1 MPLSPRAL
9 LLAGAALAAVSLG
22 PVAHAGEVGAEGVR
36 TGETAAVV
44 DADAG
49 AADTQVDGV
58 VVTGARTRTSAVTG
72 LDMSLRETPQSV
84 TILDQARIRNFGLT
98 SVNDL
103 LTQVTGVNVEKVETD
118 RTYYNSRGFD
128 ITNFQVDGIGLPL
141 IWGIQFGDLD
151 TVLFDRVEV
160 VRGANS
166 MMTGT
171 GNPSATVNYVRKRP
185 TDSFQASAALQYGSW
200 DDYRLEADVAGPLNA
215 DGTVRGRLIYANEDK
230 DSYLDHY
237 HVNRNVYAALLA
249 WDVTPKLTAT
259 AGYSLQD
266 NRARG
271 VLWGALPLNYKDGT
285 LVDYPRSASTSA
297 DWTYWN
303 VRDQTTF
310 TELDYKFDNGWRIK
324 ATGTY
329 KRFHEKAKLLYAYDN
344 PDPDTGL
351 GVLGMSGIYP
361 SKYENFI
368 LDAYV
373 SGPFQLFGRTHQ
385 LVVGGQT
392 SKSTGEEWEDFAL
405 DTQIPYPAVGLW
417 GSQQVAEPAYPGA
430 ELQSDQTDRLSRF
443 YAAAHFSLTDQL
455 KVVAGFNALKL
466 KSKGYSYGVDTP
478 RDEEKV
484 SPYVGA
490 VYDLTPN
497 VSLYA
502 SYTDIFNPQSEVDID
517 HQTLAAAHGKSY
529 EAGVKSEWFD
539 HRLYLTGAVFRS
551 QQADLAEYAG
561 AFDNGQSYYAG
572 IDTKV
577 TGYELEATGAITDRW
592 AVSAGW
598 TQLKIE
604 GENDQPARTYLP
616 RKTFKATTT
625 YTVPSL
631 RNLTVGAAV
640 RWQSEVSMVDIAP
653 IEQKAYGVV
662 DLMAGVDVTEKVRA
676 TLNLRNAAD
685 EKYLTSLMWNQS
697 YYAAPR
703 SVSLR
708 LDYSF

>member
-1 MPLSPRAL
+1 MTSSPRAF
-9 LLAGAALAAVSLG
+9 LLAGVAVASLSMATA
-22 PVAHAGEVGAEGVR
+22 AHADDAPAVAAEAN
-36 TGETAAVV
+36 AAEN
-44 DADAG
+44 
-49 AADTQVDGV
+49 QVDGV

-84 TILDQARIRNFGLT
+84 TILDQKRIQDFGLT
-98 SVNDL
+98 SVHDL
-103 LTQVTGVNVEKVETD
+103 LAQVTGVNVEKVETD

-185 TDSFQASAALQYGSW
+185 TDTFKASGALQYGSW
-200 DDYRLEADVAGPLNA
+200 DDYRLEADVSGPLNA
-215 DGTVRGRLIYANEDK
+215 EGTVRGRLIYANEDK

-237 HVNRNVYAALLA
+237 HVNRNVYSGLLA

-271 VLWGALPLNYKDGT
+271 VLWGALPLTYSDGT
-285 LVDYPRSASTSA
+285 LIDYPRSASTSA

-303 VRDQTTF
+303 VKDQTAF
-310 TELDYKFDNGWRIK
+310 TELDYRFDNGWQIK

-329 KRFHEKAKLLYAYDN
+329 KRFNEKAKLLYAYDN
-344 PDPDTGL
+344 PDPATGL
-351 GVLGMSGIYP
+351 GVKGMSGIYP

-368 LDAYV
+368 LDAYA
-373 SGPFQLFGRTHQ
+373 SGPFQMFGRTHQ
-385 LVVGGQT
+385 LVIGGQT
-392 SKSTGEEWEDFAL
+392 SKSTGKEWEDFSS
-405 DTQIPYPAVGLW
+405 DTIIYGDVRRW
-417 GSQQVAEPAYPGA
+417 GSQQVAEPTYPGA
-430 ELQSDQTDRLSRF
+430 YLASDQTDRLSRF
-443 YAAAHFSLTDQL
+443 YAAAHFSVTDQF

-466 KSKGYSYGVDTP
+466 KSKGYSYGTDTP

-484 SPYVGA
+484 SPYIGG
-490 VYDLTPN
+490 VYDLTQT

-517 HQTLAAAHGKSY
+517 NQTLAAAHGEAY
-529 EAGVKSEWFD
+529 EAGLKSEWFD
-539 HRLYLTGAVFRS
+539 SRLYVTAAVFKS
-551 QQADLAEYAG
+551 QQDGLAEYAG
-561 AFDNGQSYYAG
+561 TVAGRDYYTG
-572 IDTKV
+572 LDTKV
-577 TGYELEATGAITDRW
+577 TGYELEATGALTDQW
-592 AVSAGW
+592 TVSAGW

-604 GENDQPARTYLP
+604 GEDDQPTRTYLP

-625 YTVPSL
+625 YTFPEL
-631 RNLTVGAAV
+631 RNLTVGAAL
-640 RWQSEVSMVDIAP
+640 RWQSEVSTVDLAP
-653 IEQKAYGVV
+653 VEQGSYGVV
-662 DLMAGVDVTEKVRA
+662 DLMAGVDLTDTVRA
-676 TLNLRNAAD
+676 TINVDNVAN
-685 EKYLTSLMWNQS
+685 EKHLTSLMWNQS

-703 SVSLR
+703 SASLR
-708 LDYSF
+708 LAYSF

>member
-1 MPLSPRAL
+1 MISSPGAL
-9 LLAGAALAAVSLG
+9 LMVGAALLALSSTA
-22 PVAHAGEVGAEGVR
+22 VAHAE
-36 TGETAAVV
+36 ETAPA
-44 DADAG
+44 ADAS
-49 AADTQVDGV
+49 AAENQVENV

-84 TILDQARIRNFGLT
+84 TILDQARIQNFGLT

-103 LTQVTGVNVEKVETD
+103 LAQVTGVNVEKVETD

-185 TDSFQASAALQYGSW
+185 TDTFKANAALQYGSW
-200 DDYRLEADVAGPLNA
+200 DDYRLEADVSGPLNA
-215 DGTVRGRLIYANEDK
+215 TGTVRGRLIYANEDRG
-230 DSYLDHY
+230 SYLDHY
-237 HVNRNVYAALLA
+237 HVNRNVYSALLA

-259 AGYSLQD
+259 AGYALQD
-266 NRARG
+266 NRSRG
-271 VLWGALPLNYKDGT
+271 VLWGALPLLYSDGAK
-285 LVDYPRSASTSA
+285 VDYPRSASTSA

-303 VRDQTTF
+303 VKDQTAF
-310 TELDYKFDNGWRIK
+310 TELDYRFDNGWEIK

-329 KRFHEKAKLLYAYDN
+329 KRFHENAKLLYAYDN
-344 PDPDTGL
+344 PDPVTGL
-351 GVLGMSGIYP
+351 GVKGMSGVYP

-368 LDAYV
+368 LDAYA

-392 SKSTGEEWEDFAL
+392 SKSTGKEWEDFSD
-405 DTQIPYPAVGLW
+405 DTILYPAIGLW
-417 GSQQVAEPAYPGA
+417 RSQQVAEPTYPGA
-430 ELQSDQTDRLSRF
+430 ALKSDQTDRLSRF
-443 YAAAHFSLTDQL
+443 YAAAHFSVTDQF

-466 KSKGYSYGVDTP
+466 KSEGYSYGAETP
-478 RDEEKV
+478 RDEKKV

-502 SYTDIFNPQSEVDID
+502 SYTDIFNPQSERDAND
-517 HQTLAAAHGKSY
+517 QNLPAAHGEAY

-539 HRLYLTGAVFRS
+539 HRLYVTGAVFRS
-551 QQADLAEYAG
+551 RQDDLAFAVGMDGTRTVYAG
-561 AFDNGQSYYAG
+561 L
-572 IDTKV
+572 DTKV
-577 TGYELEATGAITDRW
+577 TGYELEATGALSDQWT
-592 AVSAGW
+592 VSAGW

-604 GENDQPARTYLP
+604 GEDGQDREYLP

-625 YTVPSL
+625 YTFPEL
-631 RNLTVGAAV
+631 RNLTVGAAA
-640 RWQSEVSMVDIAP
+640 RWQSAVSMVDIAP
-653 IEQKAYGVV
+653 VEQKAYGVV
-662 DLMAGVDVTEKVRA
+662 DLMAGLDLTDKVRA
-676 TLNLRNAAD
+676 TLNVDNAANK
-685 EKYLTSLMWNQS
+685 KYLTSLMWTQS

-708 LDYSF
+708 LAYTF

>member
-1 MPLSPRAL
+1 MISSPRAL
-9 LLAGAALAAVSLG
+9 LMVGAALLALSS
-22 PVAHAGEVGAEGVR
+22 
-36 TGETAAVV
+36 TAAAQAEETGPG
-44 DADAG
+44 ADES
-49 AADTQVDGV
+49 AAENQVDGV

-84 TILDQARIRNFGLT
+84 TILDQARIQNFGLT

-103 LTQVTGVNVEKVETD
+103 LAQVTGVNVEKVETD

-185 TDSFQASAALQYGSW
+185 TDTFKATAALQYGSW
-200 DDYRLEADVAGPLNA
+200 EDYRLEADVSGPLNA
-215 DGTVRGRLIYANEDK
+215 AGTVRGRLIYANEDK
-230 DSYLDHY
+230 GSYLDHY
-237 HVNRNVYAALLA
+237 HVNRNVYSGLLA
-249 WDVTPKLTAT
+249 WDATPKLTLT
-259 AGYSLQD
+259 AGYALQD
-266 NRARG
+266 NRSRG
-271 VLWGALPLNYKDGT
+271 VLWGALPLHYSDGAK
-285 LVDYPRSASTSA
+285 VDYPRSASTSA

-303 VRDQTTF
+303 VKDQTAF
-310 TELDYKFDNGWRIK
+310 TELDYRFDNGWQVK

-329 KRFHEKAKLLYAYDN
+329 KRFNENAKLLYAYDN
-344 PDPDTGL
+344 PDPVTGL
-351 GVLGMSGIYP
+351 GVKGMSGIYP

-368 LDAYV
+368 LDAYA

-392 SKSTGEEWEDFAL
+392 SKSTGKEWENFSG
-405 DTQIPYPAVGLW
+405 DTILYPAVGRW
-417 GSQQVAEPAYPGA
+417 SSQQVAEPTYPGA
-430 ELQSDQTDRLSRF
+430 YQASDQTDRLSRF
-443 YAAAHFSLTDQL
+443 YAAAHFSVTDQF

-466 KSKGYSYGVDTP
+466 KSKGYSYGAETP
-478 RDEEKV
+478 RDEKKV

-502 SYTDIFNPQSEVDID
+502 SYTDIFNPQSERDANN
-517 HQTLAAAHGKSY
+517 QNLPAAHGEAY

-539 HRLYLTGAVFRS
+539 HRLYVTGAVFQS
-551 QQADLAEYAG
+551 QQDDLAFAVGMDGTRTVYAG
-561 AFDNGQSYYAG
+561 L
-572 IDTKV
+572 DTKV
-577 TGYELEATGAITDRW
+577 TGYELEATGALSDQWT
-592 AVSAGW
+592 VSAGW
-598 TQLKIE
+598 TQLKIK
-604 GENDQPARTYLP
+604 GEDGQDREYLP

-625 YTVPSL
+625 YTFPEL
-631 RNLTVGAAV
+631 RNLTVGAAA
-640 RWQSEVSMVDIAP
+640 RWQSDVSMVDIAP
-653 IEQKAYGVV
+653 VEQKAYGVV
-662 DLMAGVDVTEKVRA
+662 DLMAGLDLTDKVRA
-676 TLNLRNAAD
+676 TLNVDNATD
-685 EKYLTSLMWNQS
+685 KKHLTSLMWTQS

-708 LDYSF
+708 LAYTF

>member
-1 MPLSPRAL
+1 MTVSLRAL
-9 LLAGAALAAVSLG
+9 LLAGASVAAASLG
-22 PVAHAGEVGAEGVR
+22 GLAMAEDAPAGPAE
-36 TGETAAVV
+36 ANN
-44 DADAG
+44 
-49 AADTQVDGV
+49 QVDGV

-103 LTQVTGVNVEKVETD
+103 LAQVTGVNVEKVETD

-151 TVLFDRVEV
+151 TVLFERVEV

-185 TDSFQASAALQYGSW
+185 TDTFKASAALQYGSW
-200 DDYRLEADVAGPLNA
+200 DDYRLEADVSGPLNA
-215 DGTVRGRLIYANEDK
+215 EGTVRGRLIYANEDK
-230 DSYLDHY
+230 GSYLDHY
-237 HVNRNVYAALLA
+237 HVNRNVYAGLLA

-266 NRARG
+266 NRSRG
-271 VLWGALPLNYKDGT
+271 VLWGALPLNYTDGT
-285 LVDYPRSASTSA
+285 RVDYPRSASTSA

-303 VRDQTTF
+303 VKDQTAF
-310 TELDYKFDNGWRIK
+310 TELDYRFDNGWKIK

-344 PDPDTGL
+344 PDPVTGL
-351 GVLGMSGIYP
+351 GVKGMSGIYP
-361 SKYENFI
+361 SKYENYI
-368 LDAYV
+368 LDAYA

-392 SKSTGEEWEDFAL
+392 SKSTGKEYEDFSA
-405 DTQIPYPAVGLW
+405 DTIVYPAVGLW
-417 GSQQVAEPAYPGA
+417 GSRQVAEPTYPGQYLA
-430 ELQSDQTDRLSRF
+430 SDQTDRLSRF
-443 YAAAHFSLTDQL
+443 YAAAHFSVTDQF

-478 RDEEKV
+478 RDEDKV

-502 SYTDIFNPQSEVDID
+502 SYTDIFNPQSETDALE
-517 HQTLAAAHGKSY
+517 QTLPAAHGEAY
-529 EAGVKSEWFD
+529 EAGVKSEWLD
-539 HRLYLTGAVFRS
+539 HRLYLTGAVFKS
-551 QQADLAEYAG
+551 EQAGLAFAAG
-561 AFDNGQSYYAG
+561 SNGPRTYYVG
-572 IDTKV
+572 IDTTV
-577 TGYELEATGAITDRW
+577 TGYELEATGAITDQW
-592 AVSAGW
+592 TVSAGW
-598 TQLKIE
+598 TQLKVE
-604 GENDQPARTYLP
+604 GEDDQDRTYIP

-625 YTVPSL
+625 YTIPSL
-631 RNLTVGAAV
+631 RDLTVGAAV
-640 RWQSEVSMVDIAP
+640 RWQSEVSMVDIVP
-653 IEQKAYGVV
+653 VEQKAYGVI
-662 DLMAGVDVTEKVRA
+662 DLMAGVDVTDKVRA

-685 EKYLTSLMWNQS
+685 KKYLTSLMWNQS

-708 LDYSF
+708 LDYTF

>member
-1 MPLSPRAL
+1 MIVSPRAL
-9 LLAGAALAAVSLG
+9 LMAGAAVLALSSGAV
-22 PVAHAGEVGAEGVR
+22 ARAA
-36 TGETAAVV
+36 ETAPA
-44 DADAG
+44 AEAG
-49 AADTQVDGV
+49 VAENQVDGV

-84 TILDQARIRNFGLT
+84 TILDQARIRSFGLT
-98 SVNDL
+98 TVNDL
-103 LTQVTGVNVEKVETD
+103 LAQVTGVNVEKVETD

-200 DDYRLEADVAGPLNA
+200 ENYRLEADVSGPLDA
-215 DGTVRGRLIYANEDK
+215 AGAVRGRLIYANEDRG
-230 DSYLDHY
+230 SYLDHY
-237 HVNRNVYAALLA
+237 HVNRNVYSGLLA

-259 AGYSLQD
+259 AGYALQD
-266 NRARG
+266 NRSRG
-271 VLWGALPLNYKDGT
+271 VLWGALPLLYSDGT
-285 LVDYPRSASTSA
+285 RVDYPRSASTSA

-303 VRDQTTF
+303 VKDQTAF
-310 TELDYKFDNGWRIK
+310 TELDYRFDNGWQVK

-329 KRFHEKAKLLYAYDN
+329 KRFNENAKLLYAYDN
-344 PDPDTGL
+344 PDPATGL
-351 GVLGMSGIYP
+351 GVKGMSGVYP

-368 LDAYV
+368 LDAYA

-392 SKSTGEEWEDFAL
+392 SKSTGKEWENFSG
-405 DTQIPYPAVGLW
+405 DTILYPAVGLW
-417 GSQQVAEPAYPGA
+417 GSQQVAEPTYPGA
-430 ELQSDQTDRLSRF
+430 YQASDQTDRLSRF
-443 YAAAHFSLTDQL
+443 YAAAHFSVTDPF

-466 KSKGYSYGVDTP
+466 KSKGYSYGADTP
-478 RDEEKV
+478 RDEKKV

-502 SYTDIFNPQSEVDID
+502 SYTDIFNPQSERDANN
-517 HQTLAAAHGKSY
+517 QNLPAAHGQAY

-539 HRLYLTGAVFRS
+539 HRLYLTGAVFQS
-551 QQADLAEYAG
+551 EQKDLAFAVGMDGTRTVYDG
-561 AFDNGQSYYAG
+561 L
-572 IDTKV
+572 DTKV
-577 TGYELEATGAITDRW
+577 TGYELEATGALTDQW
-592 AVSAGW
+592 TLSAGW

-604 GENDQPARTYLP
+604 GENGQDREYLP

-625 YTVPSL
+625 YTFPEL

-640 RWQSEVSMVDIAP
+640 RWQSAVSMVDIAP
-653 IEQKAYGVV
+653 VEQKAYGVV
-662 DLMAGVDVTEKVRA
+662 DLTDKVRA
-676 TLNLRNAAD
+676 TLNVDNAAD
-685 EKYLTSLMWNQS
+685 KTYLTSLMWTQS

-703 SVSLR
+703 SASLR
-708 LDYSF
+708 LTYSF

>member
-1 MPLSPRAL
+1 MISSPRAL
-9 LLAGAALAAVSLG
+9 LMVGVALLALSSTALA
-22 PVAHAGEVGAEGVR
+22 HAEEIAPSADESAAEN
-36 TGETAAVV
+36 
-44 DADAG
+44 
-49 AADTQVDGV
+49 QVDGV

-84 TILDQARIRNFGLT
+84 TILDQARIQNFGLT

-103 LTQVTGVNVEKVETD
+103 LAQVTGVNVEKVETD

-185 TDSFQASAALQYGSW
+185 TDAFRATAALRYGSW
-200 DDYRLEADVAGPLNA
+200 EDYRLEADVSGPLNA
-215 DGTVRGRLIYANEDK
+215 AGTVRGRLIYANEDK
-230 DSYLDHY
+230 GSYLDHY
-237 HVNRNVYAALLA
+237 HVNRNVYSALLA

-259 AGYSLQD
+259 AGYALQD
-266 NRARG
+266 NRSRG
-271 VLWGALPLNYKDGT
+271 VLWGALPLLYSDGAK
-285 LVDYPRSASTSA
+285 VDYPRSASTSA

-303 VRDQTTF
+303 VKDQTAF
-310 TELDYKFDNGWRIK
+310 TELDYRFDNGWEIK

-329 KRFHEKAKLLYAYDN
+329 KRFHENAKLLYAYDN
-344 PDPDTGL
+344 PDPVTGL
-351 GVLGMSGIYP
+351 GVKGMSGIYP

-368 LDAYV
+368 LDAYA

-392 SKSTGEEWEDFAL
+392 SKSTGKEWENFSG
-405 DTQIPYPAVGLW
+405 DTILYPAVGLW
-417 GSQQVAEPAYPGA
+417 DSQQVAEPTYPGA
-430 ELQSDQTDRLSRF
+430 YQASDQTDRLSRF
-443 YAAAHFSLTDQL
+443 YAAAHFSVTDQF

-466 KSKGYSYGVDTP
+466 KSKGYSYGADTP
-478 RDEEKV
+478 RDEKKV

-502 SYTDIFNPQSEVDID
+502 SYTDIFNPQSERDAND
-517 HQTLAAAHGKSY
+517 QNLPAAHGEAY

-539 HRLYLTGAVFRS
+539 HRLYLTGAVFQS
-551 QQADLAEYAG
+551 QQDDLAFAVGMDGTRTVYAG
-561 AFDNGQSYYAG
+561 L
-572 IDTKV
+572 DTKV
-577 TGYELEATGAITDRW
+577 TGYELEATGALSDQWTI
-592 AVSAGW
+592 SAGW

-604 GENDQPARTYLP
+604 GEDGQDREYLP

-625 YTVPSL
+625 YTFPAL
-631 RNLTVGAAV
+631 RNLTVGAAA
-640 RWQSEVSMVDIAP
+640 RWQSDVSMVDIAP
-653 IEQKAYGVV
+653 VEQKAYGVV
-662 DLMAGVDVTEKVRA
+662 DLMAGLDLTDKVRA
-676 TLNLRNAAD
+676 TLNVDNATN
-685 EKYLTSLMWNQS
+685 KKHLTSLMWTQS

-708 LDYSF
+708 LAYTF